1 MYLVEDDADIAR
13 LVQHHLEKSGYKAR
27 LFVSG
32 TSVLQEA
39 LKELPRLFLL
49 DIMLPGSDGLELC
62 RQIRQH
68 PQLAKTPV
76 IFMTAKVAEAD
87 RVRGLDLC
95 GDDYIT
101 KPFSPGELMAR
112 VRAVLRR
119 THTPSSKP
127 VLKIDDLE
135 INSGSMILR
144 VQNQEVPVTTLE
156 FRLLEFMARNAGHV
170 FTRDQLLNAVWG
182 NSSFV
187 TPRSVDVYVRRIRE
201 KIEPEPDRPRYLR
214 TVHGAGYRFEAPEGM
229 MDEFT

>member
-1 MYLVEDDADIAR
+1 MYLVEDDTDIAR
-13 LVQHHLEKSGYKAR
+13 LVQHHLEMSGYKAR
-27 LFVSG
+27 LFVNG

-39 LKELPRLFLL
+39 IKELPRLFLL

-87 RVRGLDLC
+87 RVRGLDLG

-101 KPFSPGELMAR
+101 KPFSPRELMAR

-119 THTPSSKP
+119 THTPPSKP
-127 VLKIDDLE
+127 VLKLDNLE
-135 INSGSMILR
+135 INSDSMILR
-144 VQNQEVPVTTLE
+144 VHNEEVPITTRE

-182 NSSFV
+182 DSSFV

-201 KIEPEPDRPRYLR
+201 KIEPEPDNPRYLR
-214 TVHGAGYRFEAPEGM
+214 TVHGAGYRFEVPKGM
-229 MDEFT
+229 MDES